1 MKCNTGNMKDLIS
14 NIIHKSKVAQTTNV
28 QNESWRMWKMNAD
41 IMENNLIYVKSIS
54 KAFTN

>member
-14 NIIHKSKVAQTTNV
+14 NIIHKSKVAQTTNA